1 MADTNEE
8 ELSMEEIL
16 SSIKGILSEGEEK
29 AEAPKEEVANREETD
44 SQDEDVYDLSASM
57 IVDVNQKTGET
68 TSSIDDKIED
78 FSQNQTE
85 ELPTLKETETLEPE
99 TEKEDISVAEE
110 SVKTSEM
117 PMIEEILKEAN
128 QEGITKEVKDISEVE
143 EIEKTNVSLLNSEGN
158 EVSTTETKDEDFGTI
173 DVDSEPIY
181 MDDEDYVPSE
191 NKKIGSLEVEEINI
205 DVDSE
210 PIYEEGENRNPI
222 DIDAEDG
229 KEETAELQNEED
241 VSVQKEENEPRDIEI
256 EAPIDIEAEDR
267 EEKAVELQNEED
279 VSVQKEEN
287 EPRDVEIENLI
298 DIDAEDREEET
309 AEVQDEEDV
318 SVQKDES
325 ESRNME
331 IENQID
337 VEVEDK
343 ENQNTKHQEEELHT
357 PVIEEKQERVNV
369 YSKKEEKNEIQDVSS
384 EIIDNFAQM
393 FNGTNSQSNI
403 PVATKQTLLGD
414 GNLTIETLLKEV
426 IAESIKPVVEEAVSK
441 LDDNIL
447 QAVKEE
453 ISVVAKEWVNQNL
466 QNTIEEVV
474 KEEVRRV
481 IAKVGS

>member
-256 EAPIDIEAEDR
+256 EAPIDIDAEDR

-287 EPRDVEIENLI
+287 EPRDIDIENP
-298 DIDAEDREEET
+298 
-309 AEVQDEEDV
+309 
-318 SVQKDES
+318 
-325 ESRNME
+325 
-331 IENQID
+331 ID
-337 VEVEDK
+337 VEVEYK
-343 ENQNTKHQEEELHT
+343 ENQNTKHQEEELHAT
-357 PVIEEKQERVNV
+357 VIEEKQERVNV

-403 PVATKQTLLGD
+403 PAATKQTSLGN
-414 GNLTIETLLKEV
+414 GNLTIETLVKEV
-426 IAESIKPVVEEAVSK
+426 IAESIKPVVEDAVSK

-453 ISVVAKEWVNQNL
+453 ISAVAKEWVNQNL

>member
-29 AEAPKEEVANREETD
+29 AEAPKEEIANREETD
-44 SQDEDVYDLSASM
+44 SQDEEVYDLSASM
-57 IVDVNQKTGET
+57 IVDVDQKPEET
-68 TSSIDDKIED
+68 TSSIDDKIDD

-117 PMIEEILKEAN
+117 PMIEEILKEVN

-256 EAPIDIEAEDR
+256 EAPIDIDAEDR

-287 EPRDVEIENLI
+287 EPRDIDIENP
-298 DIDAEDREEET
+298 
-309 AEVQDEEDV
+309 
-318 SVQKDES
+318 
-325 ESRNME
+325 
-331 IENQID
+331 ID
-337 VEVEDK
+337 VEVEYK
-343 ENQNTKHQEEELHT
+343 ENQNTKHQEEELHAT
-357 PVIEEKQERVNV
+357 VIEEKQERVNV

-414 GNLTIETLLKEV
+414 GNLTIETLVKEV
-426 IAESIKPVVEEAVSK
+426 IAESIKPIVEEAVSK

>member
-29 AEAPKEEVANREETD
+29 AEAPKKEVANREVTD

-117 PMIEEILKEAN
+117 PMIEEILKEVN

-256 EAPIDIEAEDR
+256 EAPIDIDAEDR

-287 EPRDVEIENLI
+287 EPRDIDIENP
-298 DIDAEDREEET
+298 
-309 AEVQDEEDV
+309 
-318 SVQKDES
+318 
-325 ESRNME
+325 
-331 IENQID
+331 ID
-337 VEVEDK
+337 VEVEYK
-343 ENQNTKHQEEELHT
+343 ENQNTKHQEEELHAT
-357 PVIEEKQERVNV
+357 VIEEKQERVNV

-403 PVATKQTLLGD
+403 PAATKQTPLG
-414 GNLTIETLLKEV
+414 NSNITIETLVKEV

-447 QAVKEE
+447 HAVKEE
-453 ISVVAKEWVNQNL
+453 ISVVTKEWVNQNL

>member
-29 AEAPKEEVANREETD
+29 AEAPKEKIANKEETD
-44 SQDEDVYDLSASM
+44 SQDEEVYDLSASM

-117 PMIEEILKEAN
+117 PMIEEILKEVN

-222 DIDAEDG
+222 DIDAEVG
-229 KEETAELQNEED
+229 KEETAEVQDEED
-241 VSVQKEENEPRDIEI
+241 VSVQKDEGE
-256 EAPIDIEAEDR
+256 
-267 EEKAVELQNEED
+267 Q
-279 VSVQKEEN
+279 
-287 EPRDVEIENLI
+287 RDVEIENLI

-318 SVQKDES
+318 SVQKEENEPRDID
-325 ESRNME
+325 
-331 IENQID
+331 IENPID
-337 VEVEDK
+337 VEVEYK
-343 ENQNTKHQEEELHT
+343 ENQNTKHQEEELHAT
-357 PVIEEKQERVNV
+357 VIEEKQERVNV

-414 GNLTIETLLKEV
+414 GNLTIETLVKEV

>member
-117 PMIEEILKEAN
+117 PMIEEILKEVN

-158 EVSTTETKDEDFGTI
+158 EVSATETKDEDFGTI

-256 EAPIDIEAEDR
+256 EAPIDIDAEDR
-267 EEKAVELQNEED
+267 EEEAVELQNEED

-287 EPRDVEIENLI
+287 EPRDIDIENP
-298 DIDAEDREEET
+298 
-309 AEVQDEEDV
+309 
-318 SVQKDES
+318 
-325 ESRNME
+325 
-331 IENQID
+331 ID
-337 VEVEDK
+337 VEVEYK
-343 ENQNTKHQEEELHT
+343 ENQNTKHQEEELHAT
-357 PVIEEKQERVNV
+357 VIEEKQERVNV

-403 PVATKQTLLGD
+403 PAATKQTSLGN
-414 GNLTIETLLKEV
+414 GNLTIETLVKEV
-426 IAESIKPVVEEAVSK
+426 IAESIKPVVEDAVSK

>member
-29 AEAPKEEVANREETD
+29 AEAPKEEIANREETD
-44 SQDEDVYDLSASM
+44 SQDEEVYDLSASM
-57 IVDVNQKTGET
+57 IVDVDQKPEET

-117 PMIEEILKEAN
+117 PMIEEILKEVN

-222 DIDAEDG
+222 DIDAEVG
-229 KEETAELQNEED
+229 KEETAEVQDEED
-241 VSVQKEENEPRDIEI
+241 VSVQKDEG
-256 EAPIDIEAEDR
+256 
-267 EEKAVELQNEED
+267 
-279 VSVQKEEN
+279 

-331 IENQID
+331 IEDQID

-343 ENQNTKHQEEELHT
+343 ENQNTKYQGEEELHT

-414 GNLTIETLLKEV
+414 GNLTIETLVKEV

>member
-29 AEAPKEEVANREETD
+29 AEAPKEKIANKEETD
-44 SQDEDVYDLSASM
+44 SQDEEVYDLSASM

-117 PMIEEILKEAN
+117 PMIEEILKEVN

-222 DIDAEDG
+222 DIDAEVG
-229 KEETAELQNEED
+229 KEETAEVQDEED
-241 VSVQKEENEPRDIEI
+241 VSVQKDEGE
-256 EAPIDIEAEDR
+256 
-267 EEKAVELQNEED
+267 Q
-279 VSVQKEEN
+279 
-287 EPRDVEIENLI
+287 RDVEIENLI

-318 SVQKDES
+318 SVQKEENEPRDID
-325 ESRNME
+325 
-331 IENQID
+331 IENPID

-343 ENQNTKHQEEELHT
+343 ENQNTKYQGEEELHAT
-357 PVIEEKQERVNV
+357 VIEEKQERVNV

-414 GNLTIETLLKEV
+414 GNLTIETLVKEV

>member
-29 AEAPKEEVANREETD
+29 AEAPKEELANREETD
-44 SQDEDVYDLSASM
+44 SQDEEVYDLSASM
-57 IVDVNQKTGET
+57 IVDVDQKPEET
-68 TSSIDDKIED
+68 TSSLDDKIDD

-117 PMIEEILKEAN
+117 PMIEEILKEVN

-222 DIDAEDG
+222 DIDAEVG
-229 KEETAELQNEED
+229 KEETAEVQDEED
-241 VSVQKEENEPRDIEI
+241 VLVQKDEG
-256 EAPIDIEAEDR
+256 
-267 EEKAVELQNEED
+267 
-279 VSVQKEEN
+279 

-331 IENQID
+331 IEDQID

-343 ENQNTKHQEEELHT
+343 ENQNTKYQGEEELHT

-414 GNLTIETLLKEV
+414 GNLTIETLVKEV

>member
-29 AEAPKEEVANREETD
+29 AEAPKEELANREETD
-44 SQDEDVYDLSASM
+44 SQDEEVYDLSASM
-57 IVDVNQKTGET
+57 IVDVDQKPEET

-117 PMIEEILKEAN
+117 PMIEEILKEVN

-210 PIYEEGENRNPI
+210 PIYEEGEEREPI
-222 DIDAEDG
+222 DIDAEVG
-229 KEETAELQNEED
+229 KEETAEVQDEED
-241 VSVQKEENEPRDIEI
+241 VSVQKDEG
-256 EAPIDIEAEDR
+256 
-267 EEKAVELQNEED
+267 
-279 VSVQKEEN
+279 

-331 IENQID
+331 IEDQID

-414 GNLTIETLLKEV
+414 GNLTIETLVKEV

>member
-117 PMIEEILKEAN
+117 PMIEEILKEVN

-256 EAPIDIEAEDR
+256 EAPIDIDAEDR

-287 EPRDVEIENLI
+287 EPRDIDIENP
-298 DIDAEDREEET
+298 
-309 AEVQDEEDV
+309 
-318 SVQKDES
+318 
-325 ESRNME
+325 
-331 IENQID
+331 ID
-337 VEVEDK
+337 VEVEYK
-343 ENQNTKHQEEELHT
+343 ENQNTKHQEEELHAT
-357 PVIEEKQERVNV
+357 VIEEKQERVNV

-403 PVATKQTLLGD
+403 PAATKQTPLGD

-447 QAVKEE
+447 QAVKEK

>member
-29 AEAPKEEVANREETD
+29 AEAPKEELANREETD

-57 IVDVNQKTGET
+57 IVDVDQKPEET

-117 PMIEEILKEAN
+117 PMIEEILKEVN

-222 DIDAEDG
+222 DIDAEVG
-229 KEETAELQNEED
+229 K
-241 VSVQKEENEPRDIEI
+241 
-256 EAPIDIEAEDR
+256 
-267 EEKAVELQNEED
+267 
-279 VSVQKEEN
+279 
-287 EPRDVEIENLI
+287 
-298 DIDAEDREEET
+298 EET

-318 SVQKDES
+318 SVQKDEG
-325 ESRNME
+325 EPRDVE
-331 IENQID
+331 IE
-337 VEVEDK
+337 
-343 ENQNTKHQEEELHT
+343 
-357 PVIEEKQERVNV
+357 
-369 YSKKEEKNEIQDVSS
+369 SS
-384 EIIDNFAQM
+384 
-393 FNGTNSQSNI
+393 
-403 PVATKQTLLGD
+403 
-414 GNLTIETLLKEV
+414 
-426 IAESIKPVVEEAVSK
+426 
-441 LDDNIL
+441 
-447 QAVKEE
+447 
-453 ISVVAKEWVNQNL
+453 
-466 QNTIEEVV
+466 
-474 KEEVRRV
+474 R
-481 IAKVGS
+481 

>member
-29 AEAPKEEVANREETD
+29 AEAPKEELANREETD

-57 IVDVNQKTGET
+57 IVDVDQKPEET

-117 PMIEEILKEAN
+117 PMIEEILKEVN

-222 DIDAEDG
+222 DIDAEVG
-229 KEETAELQNEED
+229 KEETAEVQDEED
-241 VSVQKEENEPRDIEI
+241 VSVQKDEG
-256 EAPIDIEAEDR
+256 
-267 EEKAVELQNEED
+267 
-279 VSVQKEEN
+279 

-331 IENQID
+331 IEDQID

-343 ENQNTKHQEEELHT
+343 ENQNTKYQGEEELHT

-414 GNLTIETLLKEV
+414 GNLTIETLVKEV

>member
-29 AEAPKEEVANREETD
+29 AEAPKEEIANREETD
-44 SQDEDVYDLSASM
+44 SQDEEVYDLSASM
-57 IVDVNQKTGET
+57 IVDVDQKPEET

-117 PMIEEILKEAN
+117 PMIEEILKEVN

-222 DIDAEDG
+222 DIDAEVG
-229 KEETAELQNEED
+229 KEETAEVQDEED
-241 VSVQKEENEPRDIEI
+241 VLVQKDEG
-256 EAPIDIEAEDR
+256 
-267 EEKAVELQNEED
+267 
-279 VSVQKEEN
+279 

-331 IENQID
+331 IEDQID

-343 ENQNTKHQEEELHT
+343 ENQNTKYQGEEELHT

-403 PVATKQTLLGD
+403 PVATKQTSLGN
-414 GNLTIETLLKEV
+414 GNLTIETLVKEV

>member
-29 AEAPKEEVANREETD
+29 AEAPKEEIANREETD
-44 SQDEDVYDLSASM
+44 SQDEEVYDLSASM
-57 IVDVNQKTGET
+57 IVDVDQKPEET
-68 TSSIDDKIED
+68 TSSIDDKIDD

-117 PMIEEILKEAN
+117 PMIEEILKEVN

-210 PIYEEGENRNPI
+210 PIYEEGENRKPI
-222 DIDAEDG
+222 DIDAEVG
-229 KEETAELQNEED
+229 KEETAEVQDEED
-241 VSVQKEENEPRDIEI
+241 VSVQKDEG
-256 EAPIDIEAEDR
+256 
-267 EEKAVELQNEED
+267 
-279 VSVQKEEN
+279 

-331 IENQID
+331 IEDQID
-337 VEVEDK
+337 VEVEDE
-343 ENQNTKHQEEELHT
+343 ENQNTKYQGEEELHT

-414 GNLTIETLLKEV
+414 GNLTIETLVKEV

>member
-44 SQDEDVYDLSASM
+44 SQDEEVYDLSASM
-57 IVDVNQKTGET
+57 IVDVDQKPEET
-68 TSSIDDKIED
+68 TSSIDDKIDD

-117 PMIEEILKEAN
+117 PMIEEILKEVN

-222 DIDAEDG
+222 DIDAEVG
-229 KEETAELQNEED
+229 KEETAEVQDEED
-241 VSVQKEENEPRDIEI
+241 VSVQKDEG
-256 EAPIDIEAEDR
+256 
-267 EEKAVELQNEED
+267 
-279 VSVQKEEN
+279 

-331 IENQID
+331 IEDQID
-337 VEVEDK
+337 VEVEDE
-343 ENQNTKHQEEELHT
+343 ENQNTKYQGEEELHT

-414 GNLTIETLLKEV
+414 GNLTIETLVKEV

>member
-287 EPRDVEIENLI
+287 EPRDIDIENP
-298 DIDAEDREEET
+298 
-309 AEVQDEEDV
+309 
-318 SVQKDES
+318 
-325 ESRNME
+325 
-331 IENQID
+331 ID
-337 VEVEDK
+337 VEVEYK
-343 ENQNTKHQEEELHT
+343 ENQNTKHQEEELHAT
-357 PVIEEKQERVNV
+357 VIEEKQERVNV

-403 PVATKQTLLGD
+403 PAATKQTSLGN
-414 GNLTIETLLKEV
+414 GNLTIETLVKEV
-426 IAESIKPVVEEAVSK
+426 IAESIKPVVEDAVSK

-453 ISVVAKEWVNQNL
+453 ISAVAKEWVNQNL

>member
-29 AEAPKEEVANREETD
+29 AEAPKEELANREETD
-44 SQDEDVYDLSASM
+44 SQDEEVYDLSASM
-57 IVDVNQKTGET
+57 IVDVDQKPEET
-68 TSSIDDKIED
+68 TSSLDDKIDD

-117 PMIEEILKEAN
+117 PMIEEILKEVN

-222 DIDAEDG
+222 DIDAEVG
-229 KEETAELQNEED
+229 KEETAEVQDEED
-241 VSVQKEENEPRDIEI
+241 VLVQKDEG
-256 EAPIDIEAEDR
+256 
-267 EEKAVELQNEED
+267 
-279 VSVQKEEN
+279 

-331 IENQID
+331 IEDQID
-337 VEVEDK
+337 VEVEDE
-343 ENQNTKHQEEELHT
+343 ENQNTKYQGEEELHT

-414 GNLTIETLLKEV
+414 GNLTIETLVKEV

>member
-29 AEAPKEEVANREETD
+29 AEAPKEEIANREETD
-44 SQDEDVYDLSASM
+44 SQDEEVYDLSASM
-57 IVDVNQKTGET
+57 IVDVDQKPEET
-68 TSSIDDKIED
+68 TSSIDDKIDD

-117 PMIEEILKEAN
+117 PMIEEILKEVN

-210 PIYEEGENRNPI
+210 PIYEEGENRKPI
-222 DIDAEDG
+222 DIDAEVG
-229 KEETAELQNEED
+229 K
-241 VSVQKEENEPRDIEI
+241 
-256 EAPIDIEAEDR
+256 
-267 EEKAVELQNEED
+267 
-279 VSVQKEEN
+279 
-287 EPRDVEIENLI
+287 
-298 DIDAEDREEET
+298 EET

-331 IENQID
+331 IEDQID
-337 VEVEDK
+337 VEVEDE
-343 ENQNTKHQEEELHT
+343 ENQNTKYQGEEELHT

-414 GNLTIETLLKEV
+414 GNLTIETLVKEV

>member
-29 AEAPKEEVANREETD
+29 AEAPKEEIANREETD
-44 SQDEDVYDLSASM
+44 SQDEEVYDLSASM
-57 IVDVNQKTGET
+57 IVDVDQKPEET

-117 PMIEEILKEAN
+117 PMIEEILKEVN

-158 EVSTTETKDEDFGTI
+158 EVSTTDTKDEDFGTI

-256 EAPIDIEAEDR
+256 E
-267 EEKAVELQNEED
+267 
-279 VSVQKEEN
+279 
-287 EPRDVEIENLI
+287 NLI

-331 IENQID
+331 IEDQID

-414 GNLTIETLLKEV
+414 GNLTIETLVKEV

>member
-29 AEAPKEEVANREETD
+29 AEAPKEELANREETD
-44 SQDEDVYDLSASM
+44 SQDEEVYDLSASM
-57 IVDVNQKTGET
+57 IVDVDQKPEET
-68 TSSIDDKIED
+68 TSSLDDKIDD

-117 PMIEEILKEAN
+117 PMIEEILKEVN

-222 DIDAEDG
+222 DIDAEVG
-229 KEETAELQNEED
+229 KEETAEVQDEED
-241 VSVQKEENEPRDIEI
+241 VSVQKDEG
-256 EAPIDIEAEDR
+256 
-267 EEKAVELQNEED
+267 
-279 VSVQKEEN
+279 

-331 IENQID
+331 IEDQID

-343 ENQNTKHQEEELHT
+343 ENQNTKYQGEEELHT

-414 GNLTIETLLKEV
+414 GNLTIETLVKEV

>member
-29 AEAPKEEVANREETD
+29 SEAPKEEIANREETD
-44 SQDEDVYDLSASM
+44 SQDEEVYDLSASM
-57 IVDVNQKTGET
+57 IVDVDQKPEET

-117 PMIEEILKEAN
+117 PMIEEILKEVN

-222 DIDAEDG
+222 DIDAEVG
-229 KEETAELQNEED
+229 K
-241 VSVQKEENEPRDIEI
+241 
-256 EAPIDIEAEDR
+256 
-267 EEKAVELQNEED
+267 
-279 VSVQKEEN
+279 
-287 EPRDVEIENLI
+287 
-298 DIDAEDREEET
+298 EET

-331 IENQID
+331 IEDQID
-337 VEVEDK
+337 VEGEYK

-414 GNLTIETLLKEV
+414 GNLTIETLVKEV